1 MIIVSQDYKGT
12 HEVQKRI
19 VNFDNIQYLM
29 VDIMFGGGAVI
40 IFKDNTM
47 TERNLKECNC
57 ILGIYK
63 TGERAKEILNEIAE
77 QYALSEMANSNNFK
91 LKPENNA
98 GVYMPIY
105 EMPEE

>member
-29 VDIMFGGGAVI
+29 VDIMISGEAVI
-40 IFKDNTM
+40 IFKDNT
-47 TERNLKECNC
+47 TKEENLKKCNC

-77 QYALSEMANSNNFK
+77 QYALSEMVYSNNFK
-91 LKPENNA
+91 LKPENNVS
-98 GVYMPIY
+98 VYMPIY